1 MATTEYQKPEANSTP
16 KITVSLRLAPKAGS
30 VLAWADVGIQ
40 FARSKLE
47 IWGVRVI
54 QSDSQKPAW
63 IAYPQT
69 RGKEAGKFYR
79 VVRASGAMH
88 DAISS
93 AVLAEFSKVK
103 SSSAPGPAGPS
114 RAQIPPEAGSG
125 HRRCGDCYPGRIG

>member
-1 MATTEYQKPEANSTP
+1 LATASYQKPEANSNP
-16 KITVSLRLAPKAGS
+16 KITVTLRLAPNVGS
-30 VLAWADVGIQ
+30 VLAWADVRIQ

-69 RGKEAGKFYR
+69 RGKEAGKFYH
-79 VVRASGAMH
+79 VVRVSGALH

-93 AVLAEFSKVK
+93 AVLAEIEKANPP
-103 SSSAPGPAGPS
+103 APGAGPE
-114 RAQIPPEAGSG
+114 RARIP
-125 HRRCGDCYPGRIG
+125 GDDNIPF